1 MMKFSI
7 AGTSIK
13 IGVFA
18 VIAVGFSIVI
28 WIFMKTFHLKNQ
40 EVTSWKTR
48 MEADCALVLTG
59 GPGRIKMGFDLL
71 QRGDVRKLV
80 ISGVNPKVSLE
91 DIFSQIDTYTSVQKF
106 NVIIENHSATTYG
119 NMKQSLPL
127 LNRLRCQKTLLVT
140 SYVHMPRAYRLFE
153 KNAGELT
160 FVPYSI
166 YSRHKFS
173 GFLYEALKA
182 VFYEIWF

>member
-1 MMKFSI
+1 MKFSI
-7 AGTSIK
+7 TEFLIRFGTVVAIALGLSMTIL
-13 IGVFA
+13 VF
-18 VIAVGFSIVI
+18 I
-28 WIFMKTFHLKNQ
+28 KTFQLKNQ
-40 EVTSWKTR
+40 EVISWKVR
-48 MEADCALVLTG
+48 MKADCALVLTG
-59 GPGRIKMGFDLL
+59 GPGRIKMGFNLL

-80 ISGVNPKVSLE
+80 ISGVNPKVSLR
-91 DIFSQIDTYTSVQKF
+91 DIFSQIDTYTSVQEF

-127 LNRLRCQKTLLVT
+127 LERLHCQKVLLVT
-140 SYVHMPRAYRLFE
+140 SHIHMPRAYRIFK
-153 KNAGELT
+153 KNTRDFT

-173 GFLYEALKA
+173 GFLYEALKS